1 MQRLQRVLASS
12 VLRALSARD
21 HVVISAA
28 SADAI
33 TDEMEAVIAP
43 ALVDI
48 TPHLSEV
55 GEAMSSID
63 TGRFSRADLDLDA
76 SGKAARER
84 GADDPPS
91 RGAPSAVARR
101 RGKALRVM
109 VDRITERLLESDHVD
124 DIHADDDV
132 LRRDAFRAIRRI
144 LFRYIHGD
152 LDVEDDVPDEET
164 CFTVVLERLGYVV
177 CAVAERLD
185 PAMLEEAL
193 ERAAAT
199 SEGELLWL
207 DARTFVA
214 AFDTPGGP
222 TVSRLT
228 LEEAITE
235 ELVGLV
241 DTELVELP
249 CVQQVLELD
258 QVTCD
263 APGFDDAVER
273 AEARIRAESGSA
285 ASCARVDDQTV
296 VATFTP
302 LSEDAAERADE
313 HFASFLSALEHEL
326 SALSGQGH
334 DGHDAG
340 DGVHDARKPASSG
353 RRRRKR
359 HTTDEPPASS
369 KKVPL
374 QQGKRA
380 KRAKRGATKSPKSK
394 KAPASEP
401 RGKRAPT
408 ERSSETRSRNARGN
422 KKKTRRNG

>member
-1 MQRLQRVLASS
+1 MAQNARVSDRTVAVLAGGLSHEREVS
-12 VLRALSARD
+12 LRSGRRLAGALRANGVDVREWD
-21 HVVISAA
+21 V
-28 SADAI
+28 DA
-33 TDEMEAVIAP
+33 
-43 ALVDI
+43 
-48 TPHLSEV
+48 
-55 GEAMSSID
+55 
-63 TGRFSRADLDLDA
+63 
-76 SGKAARER
+76 
-84 GADDPPS
+84 
-91 RGAPSAVARR
+91 
-101 RGKALRVM
+101 
-109 VDRITERLLESDHVD
+109 RLLERLSTD
-124 DIHADDDV
+124 
-132 LRRDAFRAIRRI
+132 R
-144 LFRYIHGD
+144 
-152 LDVEDDVPDEET
+152 PD
-164 CFTVVLERLGYVV
+164 
-177 CAVAERLD
+177 AVAV
-185 PAMLEEAL
+185 AL
-193 ERAAAT
+193 HGG
-199 SEGELLWL
+199 EGENG
-207 DARTFVA
+207 A
-214 AFDTPGGP
+214 
-222 TVSRLT
+222 
-228 LEEAITE
+228 
-235 ELVGLV
+235 
-241 DTELVELP
+241 
-249 CVQQVLELD
+249 VQQVLELD

>member
-12 VLRALSARD
+12 VLRALRARD

-43 ALVDI
+43 ALDDI

-55 GEAMSSID
+55 SEAMNTID
-63 TGRFSRADLDLDA
+63 TGRFARADLDLDA
-76 SGKAARER
+76 SVKAARAKS
-84 GADDPPS
+84 GADPLGE
-91 RGAPSAVARR
+91 RRAPSGLARR

-124 DIHADDDV
+124 DIHADDEV
-132 LRRDAFRAIRRI
+132 LRRDAFRAIRKI
-144 LFRYIHGD
+144 LMRYIHGD
-152 LDVEDDVPDEET
+152 LDVEDDMPDEET
-164 CFTVVLERLGYVV
+164 SFTVVLERLGYVV

-193 ERAAAT
+193 ERAAAS

-207 DARTFVA
+207 DARSFVA
-214 AFDTPGGP
+214 AFDTPGGAE
-222 TVSRLT
+222 VSRLT

-249 CVQQVLELD
+249 CIEQVLELD
-258 QVTCD
+258 HVTCA
-263 APGFDDAVER
+263 APGFADAVER
-273 AEARIRAESGSA
+273 AGARVRAESGSM
-285 ASCARVDDQTV
+285 ASCAPIDDQTI

-326 SALSGQGH
+326 SEL
-334 DGHDAG
+334 
-340 DGVHDARKPASSG
+340 G
-353 RRRRKR
+353 RREEQTATSTRRHRKR
-359 HTTDEPPASS
+359 RAADDDPPASS
-369 KKVPL
+369 KKVPRK
-374 QQGKRA
+374 GAKRDAGTKRA
-380 KRAKRGATKSPKSK
+380 TGKPADK
-394 KAPASEP
+394 KAPASQP

-408 ERSSETRSRNARGN
+408 DRSSQTRSRAARSP
-422 KKKTRRNG
+422 KKTTRRNG